1 MKINP
6 PQVRKGA
13 RRRSDAGEG
22 VLVTLSEAEASRYAR
37 QMLIPEWGEGTQDK
51 LRDRTV
57 FVAGAGGLGSP
68 VSIYL
73 AAAGVGHLRIAD
85 FDTVDQTNLNRQ
97 ILHDET
103 RIGVNKADS
112 ARMTL
117 ERVNPHIRIT
127 ALPIR
132 IDPFNVDEL
141 VDDADIIMDC
151 MDNFATRYL
160 LNDSAIRKG
169 IPLVFGS
176 IWGLHGQISF
186 FHVPE
191 TACLRCLVRDEPP
204 LEIFPVLGA
213 IPAVIGSWQTLE
225 ALKYLTG
232 VGRNLKGQLLVWDGD
247 DMEVN
252 TYSIRPDPQC
262 RACAWLRQ

>member
-1 MKINP
+1 M
-6 PQVRKGA
+6 
-13 RRRSDAGEG
+13 
-22 VLVTLSEAEASRYAR
+22 LVTLSEVEVSRYAR
-37 QMLIPEWGEGTQDK
+37 QMLIPGWGEGSQDK
-51 LRDRTV
+51 LRDRVV

-68 VSIYL
+68 AAIYL

-85 FDTVDQTNLNRQ
+85 FDAVDQTNLNRQ

-112 ARMTL
+112 AKMTL
-117 ERVNPHIRIT
+117 ERINPYIRIT
-127 ALPIR
+127 ALPVR
-132 IDPFNVDEL
+132 IDQLTVDEL
-141 VDDADIIMDC
+141 VDDADIIIDC

-160 LNDSAIRKG
+160 LNDSAIRKN

-191 TACLRCLVRDEPP
+191 TACLGCLVRGEPP
-204 LEIFPVLGA
+204 SEVFPVLGA
-213 IPAVIGSWQTLE
+213 TPAVIGAWQALE

-232 VGRNLKGQLLVWDGD
+232 VGRTLKGRLLVWNGD
-247 DMEVN
+247 DMEVEI
-252 TYSIRPDPQC
+252 YPIRPDPQC
-262 RACAWLRQ
+262 RACAWRRK

>member
-1 MKINP
+1 MVKL
-6 PQVRKGA
+6 
-13 RRRSDAGEG
+13 RRDSSELDTEEG
-22 VLVTLSEAEASRYAR
+22 VLVTLSAVEVSRYAR
-37 QMLIPEWGEGTQDK
+37 QILIPGWGQGTQRE
-51 LRDRTV
+51 LRARTV

-117 ERVNPHIRIT
+117 ERVNPYIRVT
-127 ALPIR
+127 ALPVR
-132 IDPFNVDEL
+132 IDPLNVDEL
-141 VDDADIIMDC
+141 VDDADIIVDC

-169 IPLVFGS
+169 IPLVYGS

-191 TACLRCLVRDEPP
+191 TACLRCLVPGEPP
-204 LEIFPVLGA
+204 REIFPVLGVT
-213 IPAVIGSWQTLE
+213 PAVVGSWQALE

-232 VGRNLKGQLLVWDGD
+232 VGRNLKGRLLFWEGD
-247 DMEVN
+247 DMEIQ
-252 TYSIRPDPQC
+252 TLPIRPDPQC
-262 RACAWLRQ
+262 RACAWLRQQ

>member
-1 MKINP
+1 
-6 PQVRKGA
+6 
-13 RRRSDAGEG
+13 
-22 VLVTLSEAEASRYAR
+22 VLVTLSAVEVSRYAR
-37 QMLIPEWGEGTQDK
+37 QMLIPGWGEGTQHE
-51 LRDRTV
+51 LRTRTV

-117 ERVNPHIRIT
+117 ERVNPYIRIT
-127 ALPIR
+127 ALPVR
-132 IDPFNVDEL
+132 IDPLNVDDL
-141 VDDADIIMDC
+141 VDDADIIIDC

-160 LNDSAIRKG
+160 LNDSAIRKS
-169 IPLVFGS
+169 IPLVYGS

-191 TACLRCLVRDEPP
+191 TACLRCLVPGEPP
-204 LEIFPVLGA
+204 REIFPVLGVTPA
-213 IPAVIGSWQTLE
+213 IVGSWQALE

-232 VGRNLKGQLLVWDGD
+232 VGRNLKGRLLVWDGD
-247 DMEVN
+247 DMELK
-252 TYSIRPDPQC
+252 TLPIRPDPQC
-262 RACAWLRQ
+262 RACAWLRQQ